1 MEPTPF
7 EGEPLRRGSSLKP
20 LSGFFQNR
28 AAGAIVVCWS
38 SGGREPLTTFKIE
51 IERED
56 DGRWL
61 AEVVELPGILAYGDT
76 EQAVVS
82 KVQAL
87 ALSVIAER
95 LEHGETRPEPLS
107 ISFNAA

>member
-1 MEPTPF
+1 
-7 EGEPLRRGSSLKP
+7 
-20 LSGFFQNR
+20 
-28 AAGAIVVCWS
+28 
-38 SGGREPLTTFKIE
+38 LTTFKIE

-61 AEVVELPGILAYGDT
+61 AEVVELPGVLEYGDT
-76 EQAVVS
+76 EQVAVS

-87 ALSVIAER
+87 ALRVIAER
-95 LEHGETRPEPLS
+95 LEHGETSPEPLS